1 MDHLILLIMLF
12 ALMIGTWA
20 AVDTSQ
26 LFKIHGSP
34 LLRALVR
41 YILFLN
47 SAVLLYLVTKY
58 LYLNFP
64 DSQFADPKSAFYAVA
79 FLLAT
84 PIEIG
89 LAYYYVIVTF
99 ELRELDIPLAL
110 NRIFAAGLILV
121 GMSCVIGLTTYMNTG
136 SNTWIKMTYMGV
148 VSAAAIGI
156 LTASIPLVWQKNG
169 GKNDRH
175 SRSKRFFGGF
185 HLVGY
190 AVFFGSAALPDSF
203 NLYVTTSA
211 LLYLNAIPILWLHR
225 FFSLHR
231 TPFSADENLGFL
243 DGVLKQR
250 QISRREREIME
261 LILQGKS
268 NKEIED
274 SLFISYNTVKNHIYN
289 LYQKLGVKSR
299 GQMIHFVLQARKQIR
314 R

>member
-20 AVDTSQ
+20 AVDASQ
-26 LFKIHGSP
+26 LFKINGSP

-64 DSQFADPKSAFYAVA
+64 DSQFADPKSSFYTVA

-84 PIEIG
+84 PVEIG
-89 LAYYYVIVTF
+89 LAYFYVTVTLG
-99 ELRELDIPLAL
+99 LRGSESPPVL

-121 GMSCVIGLTTYMNTG
+121 GMSCVIGLTTYMNMG
-136 SNTWIKMTYMGV
+136 SNTWIVTTYMGV

-156 LTASIPLVWQKNG
+156 FTASIRLVWQKDAEKSG
-169 GKNDRH
+169 RQ
-175 SRSKRFFGGF
+175 SRSNRFFGGF
-185 HLVGY
+185 HLFGY
-190 AVFFGSAALPDSF
+190 AVFFGSAALPGSF
-203 NLYVTTSA
+203 NLYVATSA
-211 LLYLNAIPILWLHR
+211 LLLLNAIPILWLHR
-225 FFSLHR
+225 FFSRHHI
-231 TPFSADENLGFL
+231 PFSSEEDLGFL
-243 DGVLKQR
+243 DGMLKQR

-299 GQMIHFVLQARKQIR
+299 GQMIHFVLQARKQIQR
-314 R
+314 

>member
-1 MDHLILLIMLF
+1 MDHLILLIMLL

-20 AVDTSQ
+20 AVDTLQ

-41 YILFLN
+41 YIVFLN
-47 SAVLLYLVTKY
+47 AAVLLYLVTKY

-64 DSQFADPKSAFYAVA
+64 DSQFADPKSAFYAVV
-79 FLLAT
+79 FFVAT

-89 LAYYYVIVTF
+89 LAYFYVIVTLG
-99 ELRELDIPLAL
+99 LREADSPRVL

-136 SNTWIKMTYMGV
+136 SNTWIMMTYMGV

-156 LTASIPLVWQKNG
+156 LTASLRLAWLKSSEKSNRP
-169 GKNDRH
+169 
-175 SRSKRFFGGF
+175 SRSIRFFGGF
-185 HLVGY
+185 HLLGY

-203 NLYVTTSA
+203 NLYVATSA

-225 FFSLHR
+225 FFSLHHA
-231 TPFSADENLGFL
+231 PFSSDENLGFMDAL
-243 DGVLKQR
+243 LKQR
-250 QISRREREIME
+250 QISKREREIME

-274 SLFISYNTVKNHIYN
+274 SLYISYNTVKNHVYN

-299 GQMIHFVLQARKQIR
+299 GQMIQFVLQARKQIER
-314 R
+314 